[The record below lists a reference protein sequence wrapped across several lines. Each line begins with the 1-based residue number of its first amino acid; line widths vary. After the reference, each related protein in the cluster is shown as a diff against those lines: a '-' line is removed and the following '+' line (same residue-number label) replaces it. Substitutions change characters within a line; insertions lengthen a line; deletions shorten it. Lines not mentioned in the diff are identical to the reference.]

1 MARAIISPRPRE
13 WITRHAHR
21 KADARHARAR
31 ETSRKPRPSAP
42 GAVVAPGPARGRAPG
57 SQSRRSDRDRG
68 EGHAILGLQ
77 YDILFIR
84 VLSHFSLFGGEKKTH
99 ETTRYVRGEACADPQ
114 GQGSAEA
121 AADQGIDRHRNALL
135 VARVSLPLCGRF
147 LLPPVRRS
155 LAGLVS
161 FAATPNPIGPCGEGA
176 RGWAAGGGVCVWW
189 PGCVALCGTLQP
201 LLGRPLCRFCIS
213 CCPSAARGILR
224 GRGRLRHD
232 GRQLR
237 PAAVFHQT

>member
-1 MARAIISPRPRE
+1 MPGMPVQGRRAESPAPAHPVLWSRQARPGGGRRAARAEGAIGTEGRDTPFLAYSTTFSSSETCRIFRFL
-13 WITRHAHR
+13 
-21 KADARHARAR
+21 AR
-31 ETSRKPRPSAP
+31 SGK
-42 GAVVAPGPARGRAPG
+42 
-57 SQSRRSDRDRG
+57 
-68 EGHAILGLQ
+68 
-77 YDILFIR
+77 
-84 VLSHFSLFGGEKKTH
+84 EKSH

-161 FAATPNPIGPCGEGA
+161 FAATLNPIGPCGEGA